1 MDRRA
6 PEPAAAD
13 GRGPAS
19 PVAVP
24 APVPAAGVDMDFEL
38 RALRSE
44 TELGPWLDLVAH
56 VFGPLGIPRAFFA
69 RHWTSDPEYSQV
81 SAPAPHAPDPG
92 WTT

>member
-13 GRGPAS
+13 GPAS

-24 APVPAAGVDMDFEL
+24 VPVPAAGVDMDFEL